1 MNRKLAVGALT
12 AGLFFSGAGAAFA
25 GAGGDLTGAGGD
37 AEAAASWHAISKRNS
52 SGVSFHSGKYKFEP
66 AGAKHGAFH
75 WKGWL
80 KDTSAGD
87 GHNVYTQVRVEG
99 YSWNRY
105 NGKQK
110 KSVWKDYYS
119 YDGAA
124 RYTSDAWIRA
134 CRDRGSLHP
143 DNCSPTKFYKR

>member
-12 AGLFFSGAGAAFA
+12 AGLFLSGAGVAFA
-25 GAGGDLTGAGGD
+25 GAGGN
-37 AEAAASWHAISKRNS
+37 AEAAASWHKVTTRKSG
-52 SGVSFHSGKYKFEP
+52 GVSFHSGKYKFEP
-66 AGAKHGAFH
+66 AGSRRGAFH

-87 GHNVYTQVRVEG
+87 GHNVYVQVKVEG
-99 YSWNRY
+99 YDWNRF

-110 KSVWKDYYS
+110 KSVWKDKLS

-124 RYTSDAWIRA
+124 RYTKDAWIRA
-134 CRDRGSLHP
+134 CRDRGSFHP
-143 DNCSPTKFYKR
+143 DNCSPTKFYQR